1 MKIQKLIY
9 AVLMLLPLPVTLVA
23 LAYLPDRI
31 PAHYGADYQ
40 VDRWGSKYE
49 SLIFPILAI
58 LFGLLLLAIA
68 KYSEKQ
74 GKGNERI
81 CILSGIFLLL
91 IMDILT
97 GYFLYTDFHQVEN
110 LADLPVN
117 VDRLIFA
124 LLGLLLI
131 VMGMILP
138 KVKMNAVMGLRT
150 KWSMKNET
158 TWKKSQQFGGISFII
173 VGILILLLC
182 LFTEGLACC
191 FASIGVL
198 LLSLPIDVYYTYRVA
213 KKY

>member
-81 CILSGIFLLL
+81 SRTFRFRRHLVHHRRHTDPPPLPFHRGAHLLL
-91 IMDILT
+91 RFD
-97 GYFLYTDFHQVEN
+97 
-110 LADLPVN
+110 
-117 VDRLIFA
+117 
-124 LLGLLLI
+124 
-131 VMGMILP
+131 
-138 KVKMNAVMGLRT
+138 
-150 KWSMKNET
+150 W
-158 TWKKSQQFGGISFII
+158 
-173 VGILILLLC
+173 
-182 LFTEGLACC
+182 GLA
-191 FASIGVL
+191 
-198 LLSLPIDVYYTYRVA
+198 PIPPG
-213 KKY
+213 